1 MAVTY
6 NADSWIARS
15 NTAAC
20 DRLTWPAR
28 YTVTMTVSHAKLALL
43 QLMLTAQVRG
53 S

>member
-20 DRLTWPAR
+20 DHLTWLAR
-28 YTVTMTVSHAKLALL
+28 YTVNMTESHAELALL
-43 QLMLTAQVRG
+43 QLMLTAQMRA

>member
-6 NADSWIARS
+6 NADSWITRS

-20 DRLTWPAR
+20 DRLTWLAR
-28 YTVTMTVSHAKLALL
+28 YTVKTTVSHGNLALL
-43 QLMLTAQVRG
+43 QLMLTAQIRA